1 MKVLK
6 FGGTSVAGTKQIQKV
21 AKIIQDTQ
29 DCRVVVVSALGGVTD
44 NLIEAGKLAEQG
56 DQAYQRVL
64 ENVANRHRIVCN
76 NLLDELENEIQRE
89 ITRIFTQLDSIA
101 NGIFLLKEF
110 TPRTSDLVLS
120 FGEKLSAKILTAYL
134 KKTGISSEYL
144 DSGEIIITN
153 DLHNGAGINFEL
165 SEQAIH
171 NKIKNDGA
179 IRVVPGFTGR
189 TPKGKITTLGR
200 GGSDLSATYIG
211 SVLEADEVQIWT
223 DVNGFMSAD
232 PGKVPDAFS
241 LTSLSYNEALELS
254 YFGARVLLSP
264 AIQPARDK
272 KIPIRIKNTF
282 DLDFP
287 GTLISSKSAPLK
299 NFAKG
304 ITSIDEIALITIKGS
319 GMVGVKGISARVFS
333 TLAQANINVILI
345 SQASSEQSICVAISP
360 ESAHQAKQALTEE
373 FSLEIQAKMV
383 DSISIENN
391 YSVIAVVGEKM
402 KKTPG
407 VAGRIFNSLGE
418 KRVNVV
424 AIAQGSS
431 ELNIS
436 VVINRKDEVR
446 ALRAIH
452 DEFFSEITRVNLI
465 QIGCGVIGTELLQQI
480 EDNHD
485 QLLQK
490 QNLDI
495 RVIAITNSKKMI
507 MEPAGLSLDN
517 WRENL
522 ENSETE
528 VNIPEIIERVNKLN
542 LTDCVLV
549 DCTASPEIGKLYES
563 ALKKRISIVTANKI
577 ANTGSYKYYQKLH
590 HLADKYNVHYLYE
603 TTAGAGL
610 PIIDTIK
617 SLLDSGDEIIK
628 LEAILSGTISY
639 IFNNFTADKNFSQ
652 IVKQA
657 QEKGYTEPDP
667 RDDLKGKD
675 FARKLL
681 LLSREL
687 GEKMEMEDL
696 EIEQLLPQSC
706 LNAENIEEFYQ
717 ELSQHD
723 QKFKEMVEEAN
734 SKNKVLRYIASYHR
748 GEARIKLKTVGQAHP
763 FYNLKGSDN
772 IISIQTS
779 RYRNPLVIKGAGAGA
794 QVTAAGILADIFKI
808 AVSAKKRRIF

>member
-6 FGGTSVAGTKQIQKV
+6 FGGTSVAGTQQIQKV
-21 AKIIQDTQ
+21 AEIIQSTQ
-29 DCRVVVVSALGGVTD
+29 DCQVVVVSALGGVTD

-64 ENVANRHRIVCN
+64 ENLANRHRIVCN
-76 NLLDELENEIQRE
+76 NLLEDLENEIQRE
-89 ITRIFTQLDSIA
+89 ITRLFTQLDSIT

-110 TPRTSDLVLS
+110 TPRTSDLILS
-120 FGEKLSAKILTAYL
+120 FGEKLSAKIMTAYL
-134 KKTGISSEYL
+134 KKLGIKSEYL

-153 DLHNGAGINFEL
+153 DFHDGAGINFEL

-171 NKIKNDGA
+171 NKIKNDGR

-189 TPKGKITTLGR
+189 TPGGKITTLGR

-211 SVLEADEVQIWT
+211 SVLQADEVQIWT

-241 LTSLSYNEALELS
+241 LTSLSYDEALELS

-282 DLDFP
+282 DLEFP

-360 ESAHQAKQALTEE
+360 DSAQQARRALTDE

-383 DSISIENN
+383 DSITIEND

-436 VVINRKDEVR
+436 VVIDRKDEVR

-452 DEFFSEITRVNLI
+452 DEFFSEITTVNLI
-465 QIGCGVIGTELLQQI
+465 QVGCGIIGKELLTQI
-480 EDNHD
+480 QDNHD

-495 RVIAITNSKKMI
+495 RVIAITNSKKMVLD
-507 MEPAGLSLDN
+507 PAGLDLDS
-517 WRENL
+517 WQDKL
-522 ENSETE
+522 DNSETK
-528 VNIPEIIERVNKLN
+528 VNIPDVIKTVSRLN

-549 DCTASPEIGKLYES
+549 DCTASPEISQLYES
-563 ALKKRISIVTANKI
+563 ALKNRISVVAANKI
-577 ANTGSYKYYQKLH
+577 ANTGPYKYYQKLH
-590 HLADKYNVHYLYE
+590 QLADKYNVHYLYE

-617 SLLDSGDEIIK
+617 SLLDSGDEIVK

-639 IFNNFTADKNFSQ
+639 IFNNFTAEQKFSE

-657 QEKGYTEPDP
+657 QKKGFTEPDP
-667 RDDLKGKD
+667 RDDLNGKD

-681 LLSREL
+681 LLCREKKK
-687 GEKMEMEDL
+687 KMEMDDL
-696 EIEQLLPQSC
+696 EIEQLLPLSC
-706 LNAENIEEFYQ
+706 QKAETVDQFYQ
-717 ELSQHD
+717 ELTQQD
-723 QKFKEMVEEAN
+723 AKFSEMVEKA
-734 SKNKVLRYIASYHR
+734 SADGQVLRYIASYHS
-748 GEARIKLKTVGQAHP
+748 GQARIELKAVDQEHP
-763 FYNLKGSDN
+763 FYSLKGSDN

>member
-6 FGGTSVAGTKQIQKV
+6 FGGTSVAGTQQIQKV
-21 AKIIQDTQ
+21 AEIIQSTQ
-29 DCRVVVVSALGGVTD
+29 DCQVVVVSALGGVTD

-64 ENVANRHRIVCN
+64 ENLATRHRIVCN
-76 NLLDELENEIQRE
+76 NLLDDLENEIQRE
-89 ITRIFTQLDSIA
+89 ITRLFTQLDSIA

-110 TPRTSDLVLS
+110 TPRTSDLILS
-120 FGEKLSAKILTAYL
+120 FGEKLSAKIMTAYL
-134 KKTGISSEYL
+134 KKLGMESEYL

-153 DLHNGAGINFEL
+153 DFHDGAGINFEL
-165 SEQAIH
+165 SEKAIH
-171 NKIKNDGA
+171 NKIKNDSR

-189 TPKGKITTLGR
+189 TPGGKITTLGR

-211 SVLEADEVQIWT
+211 SVLQADEVQIWT

-232 PGKVPDAFS
+232 PGKVPNAFS
-241 LTSLSYNEALELS
+241 LTSLSYDEALELS

-282 DLDFP
+282 DLEFP

-360 ESAHQAKQALTEE
+360 DSAQQARRALTDE

-383 DSISIENN
+383 DSITIEND

-436 VVINRKDEVR
+436 VVIDRKDEVR

-452 DEFFSEITRVNLI
+452 DEFFSEITTVNLI
-465 QIGCGVIGTELLQQI
+465 QVGCGIIGKELLAQI
-480 EDNHD
+480 QENHD

-495 RVIAITNSKKMI
+495 RVIAITNSKKMVLD
-507 MEPAGLSLDN
+507 PAGLDLDS
-517 WRENL
+517 WQDKL
-522 ENSETE
+522 DNSETK
-528 VNIPEIIERVNKLN
+528 VNIPDVIKTVSNLN

-549 DCTASPEIGKLYES
+549 DCTASPEISQLYES
-563 ALKKRISIVTANKI
+563 ALKNRISVVAANKI
-577 ANTGSYKYYQKLH
+577 ANTGPYKYYQKLH
-590 HLADKYNVHYLYE
+590 QLADRYNVHYLYE

-617 SLLDSGDEIIK
+617 SLLDSGDEIVK

-639 IFNNFTADKNFSQ
+639 IFNNFTAEQKFSE

-657 QEKGYTEPDP
+657 QKKGFTEPDP
-667 RDDLKGKD
+667 RDDLNGKD

-681 LLSREL
+681 LLCREL
-687 GEKMEMEDL
+687 GEKMEMGDL
-696 EIEQLLPQSC
+696 EIEQLLPPSC
-706 LNAENIEEFYQ
+706 QKAETVDQFYQ
-717 ELSQHD
+717 ELAQQD
-723 QKFKEMVEEAN
+723 AKFSKMVEKA
-734 SKNKVLRYIASYHR
+734 KADGKVLRYIASYHS
-748 GEARIKLKTVGQAHP
+748 GQARIELKAVDQEHP
-763 FYNLKGSDN
+763 FYSLKGSDN